1 MLKEL
6 RLEKELTQ
14 EKAAEILGVSRK
26 TLIRYEKD
34 ESRLPEKKLNY
45 YCRLLQEHCLID
57 ESHGVLTLDRIKK
70 ICQDVLKEY
79 AVEYGY
85 LFGSYAKGKATETS
99 DVDLLISSSETGL
112 RFYDMVEVLR
122 ESLNKKVDVLE
133 VGQLSGNMQLP
144 KEILKDGIKVYG

>member
-1 MLKEL
+1 M
-6 RLEKELTQ
+6 
-14 EKAAEILGVSRK
+14 
-26 TLIRYEKD
+26 IRYEKD
-34 ESRLPEKKLNY
+34 ESRLSKKKLNY
-45 YCRLLQEHCLID
+45 YCKLLQEYCLID

-70 ICQDVLKEY
+70 ICQDVLKGY

-112 RFYDMVEVLR
+112 GFYDMVEVLR
-122 ESLNKKVDVLE
+122 ETLNKKVDVLE
-133 VGQLSGNMQLP
+133 VGQLSGNMQLI